1 MSNRNKYTTVLKDHK
16 MKTHNQAHADQR
28 VTLRWTV
35 FVFMTMILW
44 KKCADRPELNQTRT
58 PKQPAKE
65 TAKYS
70 HWQSLDNFD
79 NIDYLDILLLNLTVS
94 DLIFLI
100 ILPLKMHEAASGMKW
115 NLPEFLCSITAF
127 TFFSTIYTSSL
138 LLMAMPQ

>member
-1 MSNRNKYTTVLKDHK
+1 MKASNWIHPPSLFFLDHK

-70 HWQSLDNFD
+70 HWQRCSDCDKCKELCGSQQT
-79 NIDYLDILLLNLTVS
+79 ITYYMHKTPVKILHMDQNRSQQKPNSSNPIRNDQKSVVYG
-94 DLIFLI
+94 FL
-100 ILPLKMHEAASGMKW
+100 
-115 NLPEFLCSITAF
+115 
-127 TFFSTIYTSSL
+127 
-138 LLMAMPQ
+138 